1 MEYKK
6 LSKTIGVIKRI
17 PLPFK
22 MRKYKERDF
31 HRHIILIKGNKS
43 KTKNIPKLLNNENQK
58 CIEDKNQNIKLKR
71 NKTIENKI
79 IQKKYDI
86 IPIISH
92 NSEKPSKI
100 YEENSSGKLYP
111 AIYNFDKNNKKET
124 SIIKEK
130 KYEKIPIIIHESE
143 SPSMSFEE
151 IFGGKNNSNIQTS
164 LTKYNKKFVEIPIIV
179 HNSEKP
185 SICFEEAFGGKKNS
199 IVQSSQTNY
208 GKKRKKF
215 DEIPSIVH
223 KSEKPSISFE
233 EINSG
238 KINSMVKY
246 SDTYIREAN
255 NLDKNKNKSKTY
267 IEVLIIAHDSEKP
280 SIVFEE
286 IASINKKNIYHN
298 LITNYKESNKFK
310 LKYKKIP
317 IVVHNSE
324 RPTIIFEE
332 TNAGIQAILYHNF

>member
-6 LSKTIGVIKRI
+6 LSKTIGAIKRI

-31 HRHIILIKGNKS
+31 HRHIILIKGSKS
-43 KTKNIPKLLNNENQK
+43 KIKTIPKLLNNENQK

-79 IQKKYDI
+79 TQKKYDI

-111 AIYNFDKNNKKET
+111 TIYNFENNKKQI
-124 SIIKEK
+124 SILKEK
-130 KYEKIPIIIHESE
+130 KYKKIPIIIHESE

-164 LTKYNKKFVEIPIIV
+164 LTKYHKQFYEIPIIV
-179 HNSEKP
+179 HDSEKP

-215 DEIPSIVH
+215 DEIPIIVH

-238 KINSMVKY
+238 KINYIVKY
-246 SDTYIREAN
+246 SNAYIRETN
-255 NLDKNKNKSKTY
+255 NLDKNKNKCKKY
-267 IEVLIIAHDSEKP
+267 IEVPIIVHDSEKP

-298 LITNYKESNKFK
+298 LITNYKEFNKFK
-310 LKYKKIP
+310 LKYKEIP

-324 RPTIIFEE
+324 RPSIIFEE
-332 TNAGIQAILYHNF
+332 TNAGIPAILYHNF